1 MGLSTAEQRIG
12 FTLMALSKRML
23 VNFVSI
29 FCPSSIKFKK
39 LAAEGNG
46 SLEAVG
52 PLTAGAGGAE
62 KSLLDREEGKEA
74 KASVGIPAVV
84 KLCS

>member
-1 MGLSTAEQRIG
+1 
-12 FTLMALSKRML
+12 ML

-29 FCPSSIKFKK
+29 FWPSSIKFKK
-39 LAAEGNG
+39 LAAEGKG
-46 SLEAVG
+46 SLEVVG
-52 PLTAGAGGAE
+52 ALGVGAE

-74 KASVGIPAVV
+74 KGSAGIPAVV